1 MSLENMLLSVAV
13 TIIDKETE
21 EQAGQLRYIIK
32 DSEVEMFDTYMFPEY
47 RRRKIMS
54 NLIRRIT
61 PELKVAGISKISL
74 KYFDEGARIAWEK
87 MGFKHIDGKNRMEL
101 DI

>member
-21 EQAGQLRYIIK
+21 EQAGQLKYIIK
-32 DSEVEMFDTYMFPEY
+32 DSEVEIFDTYVFPEY

-54 NLIRRIT
+54 NLIRKIT
-61 PELKVAGISKISL
+61 PELKVAGISKITL

-87 MGFKHIDGKNRMEL
+87 MGFKHVDGKNRMEL